1 MELTTNADM
10 QTLEMVKKGFINGVF
25 KHPSFIVLHL
35 ERVFCGATIN
45 IVNIN
50 EDNFIVHCQSGK
62 WEKKPYSRMFKF
74 TFNKREHDN
83 IITNIEEIP
92 IE

>member
-62 WEKKPYSRMFKF
+62 WEKNHTHECLNSHSIKEN
-74 TFNKREHDN
+74 TT
-83 IITNIEEIP
+83 I
-92 IE
+92 